1 MALTPEEVAL
11 AEEAARAAEDLRN
24 RLGDARDA
32 QRALTKLTKE
42 QLDVVKA
49 SVPALND
56 IVDKLQNQLKMQSK
70 LAELEKLRADAKVS
84 TANSTAAKLQAEL
97 DAGKKALELAEAKYK
112 AGDLELGQL
121 QKAQEEFEELEET
134 IKKTK
139 EVTDELYNA
148 FGNLL
153 KGNLVAGLKGLGK
166 SISKTIG
173 PKIMSKVKD
182 SLLKVVDTIGKGG
195 AAGGGMLAGS
205 CRICCSFDC
214 CGGCS
219 NPF

>member
-11 AEEAARAAEDLRN
+11 AQEAARAAEDLRA

-32 QRALTKLTKE
+32 QRALTDLTKE

-97 DAGKKALELAEAKYK
+97 DAGKKL
-112 AGDLELGQL
+112 
-121 QKAQEEFEELEET
+121 
-134 IKKTK
+134 
-139 EVTDELYNA
+139 
-148 FGNLL
+148 
-153 KGNLVAGLKGLGK
+153 
-166 SISKTIG
+166 
-173 PKIMSKVKD
+173 
-182 SLLKVVDTIGKGG
+182 
-195 AAGGGMLAGS
+195 
-205 CRICCSFDC
+205 
-214 CGGCS
+214 
-219 NPF
+219 